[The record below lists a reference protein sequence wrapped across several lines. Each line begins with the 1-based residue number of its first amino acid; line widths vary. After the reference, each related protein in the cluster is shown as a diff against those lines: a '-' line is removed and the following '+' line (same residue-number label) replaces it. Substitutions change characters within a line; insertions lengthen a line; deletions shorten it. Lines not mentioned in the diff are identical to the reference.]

1 MNDQIQKASS
11 NYPRRNIATWFVKI
25 ALVFVLL
32 MAVGAAQTFGQTSK
46 QKSGPIEP
54 GAKPNESRLVI
65 PMGAIQKR
73 ADKNP
78 IASTTD
84 KRIGTPSGRVKII
97 VKPNQLV
104 ITGAQQDIEIVKRAV
119 AMIQAKMAASN
130 KLDPQTSERVTL
142 KFQMADVVATMLSS
156 SLESQLTGPPVKVE
170 ALHFPESI
178 LLIGPKS
185 SVNQAKKLLAMIDS
199 HSSFKK
205 RSPIPSAKRIY

>member
-185 SVNQAKKLLAMIDS
+185 SVNQAKKLLAIIDS